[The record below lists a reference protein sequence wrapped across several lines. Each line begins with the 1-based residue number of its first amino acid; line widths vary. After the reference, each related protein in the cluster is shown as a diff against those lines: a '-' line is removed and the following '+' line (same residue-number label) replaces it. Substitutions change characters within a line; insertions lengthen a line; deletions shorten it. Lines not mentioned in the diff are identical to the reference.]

1 METRIAMTSLLSS
14 SLYSLYLS
22 ESGSIGRAKN
32 GSRAEYLDGDD

>member
-1 METRIAMTSLLSS
+1 MKTRTAMTSLLSS

-32 GSRAEYLDGDD
+32 GSNVKGLDRDD